1 MEVFSFPLGFW
12 IKCIVIVE
20 RQTVGVLLCFL
31 ASIMKEGFV
40 GVNAQARSGWKQGA
54 FFPRPPDVLEV
65 DLDIR
70 GLASLMLPACPPNY
84 TIATG
89 REALP

>member
-54 FFPRPPDVLEV
+54 FFPRTPDVLEV

-70 GLASLMLPACPPNY
+70 GLASLMLPACPLNP

>member
-1 MEVFSFPLGFW
+1 MHAKTARHHEIHNPRSIFNRAMEVFSFPLGFW

-65 DLDIR
+65 DLDI
-70 GLASLMLPACPPNY
+70 
-84 TIATG
+84 
-89 REALP
+89 